1 LSHACAVCDAEGG
14 EEAMMPKDTPWWM
27 KRWDRMN
34 IALII
39 AVSAV
44 RALEDGLSLEGM
56 IGRLDP

>member
-1 LSHACAVCDAEGG
+1 
-14 EEAMMPKDTPWWM
+14 MMPKDTPWWM